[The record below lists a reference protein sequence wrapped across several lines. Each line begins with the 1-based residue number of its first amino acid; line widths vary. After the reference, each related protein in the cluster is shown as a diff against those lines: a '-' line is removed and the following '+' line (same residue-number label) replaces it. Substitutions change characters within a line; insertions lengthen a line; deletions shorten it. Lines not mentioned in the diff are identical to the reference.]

1 MANFAIRALFF
12 PGVLP
17 KKSIIGTQYSA
28 FIKKIQKGDD
38 DIIIKRSFFF
48 RYREG
53 RYDHRLSVR
62 YSTAPG
68 IHSGVESK
76 DEKIKV
82 DTEKK
87 QIYFDDIVF
96 LPLCTVFPPSFAT
109 FHSYFFQTLVR
120 FGEGVKTLDPSTEFK
135 IATVSHSLR
144 SFEPRLF
151 PVKGKQLI
159 TRILQGCRN
168 G

>member
-12 PGVLP
+12 PGALP

-38 DIIIKRSFFF
+38 IIIKRSFFFFF

-82 DTEKK
+82 GTEKK
-87 QIYFDDIVF
+87 QHRGKARFISTI
-96 LPLCTVFPPSFAT
+96 
-109 FHSYFFQTLVR
+109 SYFFPYALYFFPRVPPFILIFSKLL
-120 FGEGVKTLDPSTEFK
+120 FGLGRG
-135 IATVSHSLR
+135 LR
-144 SFEPRLF
+144 PWTRL
-151 PVKGKQLI
+151 QSS
-159 TRILQGCRN
+159 R
-168 G
+168 